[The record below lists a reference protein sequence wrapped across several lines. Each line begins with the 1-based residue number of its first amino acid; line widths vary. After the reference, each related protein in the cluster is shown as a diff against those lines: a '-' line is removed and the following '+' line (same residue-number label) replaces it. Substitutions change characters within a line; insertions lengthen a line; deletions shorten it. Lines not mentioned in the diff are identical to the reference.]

1 MVTIPAVS
9 GMMGILGE
17 HAPTLAQLR
26 PGVVTVHGNDIADV
40 THRYFVSGGF
50 AEVKAD
56 SSASVQAVEA
66 VKLDDLD
73 AGQAR
78 KVLDE
83 SNAALAK
90 AGSDLEKAQVQIQ
103 IEVAEAV
110 LQALEQK

>member
-9 GMMGILGE
+9 GVMGILGD
-17 HAPTLAQLR
+17 HAPTIAQLR

-40 THRYFVSGGF
+40 THKYFISGGF

-56 SSASVQAVEA
+56 STANVQAIEA
-66 VKLDDLD
+66 VKFEDLD

-78 KVLDE
+78 KQLDE
-83 SNAALAK
+83 ANAALLK
-90 AGSDLEKAQVQIQ
+90 ASTEAEKAQVQIA
-103 IEVAEAV
+103 IEVSEAV

>member
-9 GMMGILGE
+9 GMMGILAD
-17 HAPTLAQLR
+17 HAPTIAQLR
-26 PGVVTVHGNDIADV
+26 PGVVSVHGADMADV

-56 SSASVQAVEA
+56 SSANVQALEA
-66 VKLDDLD
+66 VKLEDLD

-78 KVLDE
+78 KTLDDA
-83 SNAALAK
+83 NAALLK
-90 AGSDLEKAQVQIQ
+90 AATEIEKAQCQIQ

-110 LQALEQK
+110 LQALEAK